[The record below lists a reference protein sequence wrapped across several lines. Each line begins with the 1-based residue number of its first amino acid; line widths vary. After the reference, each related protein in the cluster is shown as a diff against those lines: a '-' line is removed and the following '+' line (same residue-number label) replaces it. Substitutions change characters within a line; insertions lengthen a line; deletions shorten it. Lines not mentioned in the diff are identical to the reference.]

1 LSRSQQI
8 VDLLGR
14 VGDWIRRHEPEL
26 RAFVTWGAVGA
37 AGVQARLYVP
47 RHGEAW
53 RQIEE
58 AWRSA
63 DPHPPTE
70 ADCVALIVSLYG
82 PDGVAF
88 EALREEL
95 AQAPLL
101 ANRTSDVEEVL
112 ASLSDGRYFV
122 AVCGALPLVEHVLGE
137 AAGKWSDPRTHL
149 NAINARLPLD
159 GPISCDEEADLLIET
174 TAMEMVLN
182 EIPEIWK
189 SGRLDVGG
197 RDERLNR
204 HRALHGTARGWND
217 AANATRAVLLLAA
230 TARVAGPLL
239 RPLPT
244 DRGGQTTRTG
254 T

>member
-1 LSRSQQI
+1 MQTAEPQPPPRQQI
-8 VDLLGR
+8 LDFLGR

-26 RAFVTWGAVGA
+26 RAFITWGAVCD

-47 RHGEAW
+47 RHAEAW

-58 AWRSA
+58 ARRSA
-63 DPHPPTE
+63 DPPTE
-70 ADCVALIVSLYG
+70 ADYVALIVSLYG
-82 PDGVAF
+82 PDGIAF

-101 ANRTSDVEEVL
+101 AKRTSDVGEVL

-122 AVCGALPLVEHVLGE
+122 TVCGALPLVEHVLGE
-137 AAGKWSDPRTHL
+137 AAGKWSDPRKHL
-149 NAINARLPLD
+149 DAINTRLE
-159 GPISCDEEADLLIET
+159 GPISSDEEADLLIEM

-189 SGRLDVGG
+189 NGRLEIGG
-197 RDERLNR
+197 IDERLNR

-217 AANATRAVLLLAA
+217 AANATRALLLLAA

-239 RPLPT
+239 GRPPRQDT
-244 DRGGQTTRTG
+244 RGN
-254 T
+254 